1 MNIHKYNH
9 PLLVYFR
16 TKCMREFI
24 ELISINSKS
33 LMLDVG
39 EEEYEPRLNWNVG
52 VSKLLDLLNQIV

>member
-1 MNIHKYNH
+1 
-9 PLLVYFR
+9 
-16 TKCMREFI
+16 MREFI